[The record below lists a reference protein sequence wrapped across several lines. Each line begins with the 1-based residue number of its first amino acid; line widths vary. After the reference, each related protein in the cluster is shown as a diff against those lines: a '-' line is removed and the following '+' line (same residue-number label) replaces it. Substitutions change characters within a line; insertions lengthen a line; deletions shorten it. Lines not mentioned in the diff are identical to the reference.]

1 MCQVRIVSKL
11 LDLNLPLEPGQL
23 DTVEVDETGVD
34 VVEALAIGGSLS
46 AGDEFD

>member
-1 MCQVRIVSKL
+1 MCQVRILWKL
-11 LDLNLPLEPGQL
+11 LDLNLPLEPGQP